1 MIEALEKSTKV
12 GRTVA
17 LAAMLAALLSVLAA
31 VADTAQARKKGA
43 ENAGQ
48 IVFASDRTT
57 GKGVNNP
64 EADFEVFVMNPD
76 GKKLVQL
83 TENAVDDFDPTL
95 SPNGQEIAFVS
106 QNVQDSN
113 PEGDAEVYTMNPD
126 GSDGRNLTNNGGG
139 VDERDPHFSPD
150 GQQIAFTSF
159 GRQPSNPEG
168 DFEVYLMNVD
178 GSDQRNLT
186 NTAGAISDFDAAIS
200 PDAQRI
206 AYVSVGA
213 QASNPEG
220 DDEIYAMNAL
230 DGSGQQNLTNT
241 AAGVQDDFPDYSPGG
256 QKIAYDSDG
265 NQPSNR
271 EGDDDVYIM
280 NADGSRQQ
288 NLTRTGS
295 NVNDVTP
302 DFASAEKN

>member
-31 VADTAQARKKGA
+31 ATLAAVADTAQARKKGA

-57 GKGVNNP
+57 GNGVNNP

-95 SPNGQEIAFVS
+95 SPNGQKIAFVS

-139 VDERDPHFSPD
+139 ADERDPNFSPD

-168 DFEVYLMNVD
+168 DFEVYLMN
-178 GSDQRNLT
+178 
-186 NTAGAISDFDAAIS
+186 
-200 PDAQRI
+200 
-206 AYVSVGA
+206 
-213 QASNPEG
+213 
-220 DDEIYAMNAL
+220 
-230 DGSGQQNLTNT
+230 
-241 AAGVQDDFPDYSPGG
+241 
-256 QKIAYDSDG
+256 
-265 NQPSNR
+265 
-271 EGDDDVYIM
+271 
-280 NADGSRQQ
+280 ADGSRQQ

-295 NVNDVTP
+295 NVDDVTP